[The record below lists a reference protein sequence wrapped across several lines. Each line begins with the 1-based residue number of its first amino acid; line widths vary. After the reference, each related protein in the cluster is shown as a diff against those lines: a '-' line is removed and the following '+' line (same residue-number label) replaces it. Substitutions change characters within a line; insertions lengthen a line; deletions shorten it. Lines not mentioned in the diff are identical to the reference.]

1 MPGSA
6 RYIPPSPPSCIS
18 LLAFCDRV
26 HTALVPAWLPP
37 PAPAELQRDEERGE
51 PSMPVHRSLRVAC
64 HQARQRTARLS
75 SGHCSARCRPAR
87 SPTSIL
93 SLPPDRGAS
102 RALTCRRLLALPP
115 ATPSVPPVC
124 ETVVSQLQPLFDHIQ
139 QALPDGISLRGGEPA
154 KRPVGQQY
162 GQPAHCGPGQ
172 VFRACAT
179 LEGQRADFDKPVKCV
194 A

>member
-1 MPGSA
+1 MSLKSRSRWLEQTMPGSA
-6 RYIPPSPPSCIS
+6 RYMPPSPPSCIS

-37 PAPAELQRDEERGE
+37 RAPDERQHDEERGE

-124 ETVVSQLQPLFDHIQ
+124 ETVC
-139 QALPDGISLRGGEPA
+139 LPATAPFRPYPAGVARWHLSPRG
-154 KRPVGQQY
+154 
-162 GQPAHCGPGQ
+162 
-172 VFRACAT
+172 
-179 LEGQRADFDKPVKCV
+179 
-194 A
+194 